1 MTLNQI
7 AAIRTCLH
15 HTIRR
20 FEEKSITA
28 VSHCGAVPQI
38 ESGGVN
44 VTAEIMEVLAV
55 AEASL
60 TDGQRLRLSDEER
73 QAIERQAD
81 WMSMQAQEAGDIHS
95 ADLRSQEAATLRGL
109 LERTQ

>member
-1 MTLNQI
+1 MHLSVDQV

-20 FEEKSITA
+20 FEEKSLTS
-28 VSHCGAVPQI
+28 VNHCGAVPQI
-38 ESGGVN
+38 ECGGIN

-60 TDGQRLRLSDEER
+60 TDAQREMLPEV
-73 QAIERQAD
+73 I
-81 WMSMQAQEAGDIHS
+81 
-95 ADLRSQEAATLRGL
+95 
-109 LERTQ
+109 

>member
-1 MTLNQI
+1 MIHLTFEQV

-20 FEEKSITA
+20 FEEKSITS
-28 VSHCGAVPQI
+28 VNHCGVPQI
-38 ESGGVN
+38 ECGGVN

-60 TDGQRLRLSDEER
+60 TDAQREMLPEV
-73 QAIERQAD
+73 I
-81 WMSMQAQEAGDIHS
+81 
-95 ADLRSQEAATLRGL
+95 
-109 LERTQ
+109 

>member
-1 MTLNQI
+1 MQLTVNQI

-20 FEEKSITA
+20 FEEKSVTS
-28 VSHCGAVPQI
+28 VNHCGAVPQI
-38 ESGGVN
+38 ECGGIN

-60 TDGQRLRLSDEER
+60 TASVRAPQR
-73 QAIERQAD
+73 
-81 WMSMQAQEAGDIHS
+81 MQLALIASQMPS
-95 ADLRSQEAATLRGL
+95 AFIDQREMLPEVF
-109 LERTQ
+109 

>member
-1 MTLNQI
+1 MQLTFNQI

-20 FEEKSITA
+20 FQEKSPTA
-28 VSHCGAVPQI
+28 VTHCGAVPQI

-55 AEASL
+55 AEAEL
-60 TDGQRLRLSDEER
+60 TDEQRQMLPER
-73 QAIERQAD
+73 G
-81 WMSMQAQEAGDIHS
+81 W
-95 ADLRSQEAATLRGL
+95 
-109 LERTQ
+109 

>member
-1 MTLNQI
+1 MQLTFNQI

-20 FEEKSITA
+20 FEEKSPTA
-28 VSHCGAVPQI
+28 VNHCGAVPLI
-38 ESGGVN
+38 ECGGVN

-60 TDGQRLRLSDEER
+60 TDAQREMLPEV
-73 QAIERQAD
+73 I
-81 WMSMQAQEAGDIHS
+81 
-95 ADLRSQEAATLRGL
+95 
-109 LERTQ
+109 

>member
-1 MTLNQI
+1 MIHLTFDQI

-20 FEEKSITA
+20 FEEKSITS
-28 VSHCGAVPQI
+28 VNHCGAVPLI
-38 ESGGVN
+38 ECGGVN

-60 TDGQRLRLSDEER
+60 TDAQREMLPE
-73 QAIERQAD
+73 I
-81 WMSMQAQEAGDIHS
+81 G
-95 ADLRSQEAATLRGL
+95 
-109 LERTQ
+109 

>member
-28 VSHCGAVPQI
+28 GNHCGAVPQI
-38 ESGGVN
+38 ESGGIN

-55 AEASL
+55 AEAEL
-60 TDGQRLRLSDEER
+60 TDEQRQMLPER
-73 QAIERQAD
+73 G
-81 WMSMQAQEAGDIHS
+81 W
-95 ADLRSQEAATLRGL
+95 
-109 LERTQ
+109 

>member
-1 MTLNQI
+1 MQLTFDQI

-28 VSHCGAVPQI
+28 VNHCGAVPQI
-38 ESGGVN
+38 ECGGIN

-60 TDGQRLRLSDEER
+60 TDEQRQMLPEV
-73 QAIERQAD
+73 I
-81 WMSMQAQEAGDIHS
+81 
-95 ADLRSQEAATLRGL
+95 
-109 LERTQ
+109 

>member
-7 AAIRTCLH
+7 AAIRICLH

-28 VSHCGAVPQI
+28 GNHCGAVPQI
-38 ESGGVN
+38 ESGGIN

-55 AEASL
+55 AEAEL
-60 TDGQRLRLSDEER
+60 TDEQRQMLPER
-73 QAIERQAD
+73 G
-81 WMSMQAQEAGDIHS
+81 W
-95 ADLRSQEAATLRGL
+95 
-109 LERTQ
+109 

>member
-20 FEEKSITA
+20 FEEKSTTA
-28 VSHCGAVPQI
+28 GNHCGAVPQI
-38 ESGGVN
+38 ECGGIN
-44 VTAEIMEVLAV
+44 VTAEIMEMLAV

-60 TDGQRLRLSDEER
+60 TNEQRQMLPEV
-73 QAIERQAD
+73 I
-81 WMSMQAQEAGDIHS
+81 
-95 ADLRSQEAATLRGL
+95 
-109 LERTQ
+109 